1 MCLLGAP
8 GARVQAGDATDRR
21 IPPYE
26 KRAVVYNLRTSG
38 NSHPPRFVYTL
49 VFAPAGGLRPVEAPG
64 SFLMEQ
70 ESMRVQFGWG
80 RRALAAAASVWLS
93 SASVFGQAGQP
104 APATPPTQTVQ
115 PAAPATPSTQAPTP
129 AAPSTQAAQ
138 PPAANVP
145 GRPLTI
151 DEAVRLALE
160 QNLGVQVERLNPELQ
175 QLAITQA
182 RTAWTPVLSGGF
194 TGRNQN
200 TPPNSFLSGA
210 ANKISQ
216 NNIGGNAQIEQ
227 LLPFGTSYVVTYD
240 TSRATTNS
248 VFSAFN
254 PQLSGDPTASVVQP
268 LLRWFSIDAFR
279 LQLQTAQKNRE
290 IADVALQET
299 IATTIRTV
307 KNAYWDY
314 KYALASL
321 DVARQSLALAQES
334 LRNTRSRVEI
344 GTLAPIDVVEAES
357 EVAQRVQAVILAEAA
372 IGQSEDTLR
381 SLIFDP
387 KTSPDLWNQRLDP
400 TDPVPFQA
408 QTLDVNGAVM
418 RALRE
423 RTDLIQS
430 RKALERTGFNERYFR
445 NQTLPDLNLRLDYN
459 STAVAGRQ
467 AITDPNADTF
477 PPPVIGSIVRP
488 YGDLLADVF
497 RSEFPTWTFSV
508 NVSYPLG
515 TSSAEASL
523 ARTRLERQ
531 QEVTSL
537 RNLELVV
544 TTQVRNA
551 ARQLMANSQRVDA
564 TRAAR
569 VLAERRLE
577 AEEKKFAAGMSTSF
591 LVFQAQRD
599 LSEAR
604 NNELRAV
611 LDYTQSQVDYDT
623 VQVAPVSGGASF
635 LAGAGGFTT
644 TTGGT
649 STAAGGAVAGAGA
662 GGVAGGG
669 AAGGGGPQ

>member
-1 MCLLGAP
+1 MRSG
-8 GARVQAGDATDRR
+8 GR
-21 IPPYE
+21 I
-26 KRAVVYNLRTSG
+26 A
-38 NSHPPRFVYTL
+38 
-49 VFAPAGGLRPVEAPG
+49 PVEAPG

-70 ESMRVQFGWG
+70 KSMRVQFGWA
-80 RRALAAAASVWLS
+80 RRALAAAVLVWLS
-93 SASVFGQAGQP
+93 SASAFGQAGQT
-104 APATPPTQTVQ
+104 APATPPTQTGQ
-115 PAAPATPSTQAPTP
+115 PAAPAPP
-129 AAPSTQAAQ
+129 AQ
-138 PPAANVP
+138 PPAPAETPMAQPAKPAPSNVP
-145 GRPLTI
+145 TRALTV
-151 DEAVRLALE
+151 DDAVRLALE
-160 QNLGVQVERLNPELQ
+160 QNLGVQIERLNPELQ

-182 RTAWTPVLSGGF
+182 RTAWTPVFS
-194 TGRNQN
+194 TGVTARKQN
-200 TPPNSFLSGA
+200 TPPSSFLSGGED
-210 ANKISQ
+210 KVTQDSF
-216 NNIGGNAQIEQ
+216 GGNVQLEQ
-227 LLPFGTSYVVTYD
+227 LLPFGTSYVVSYD
-240 TSRATTNS
+240 SSRATTNNI
-248 VFSAFN
+248 FAAFN
-254 PQLSGDPTASVVQP
+254 PQLNGNLTASVVQP
-268 LLRWFSIDAFR
+268 LLRGFSIDSFR

-299 IATTIRTV
+299 VATTIRTV

-344 GTLAPIDVVEAES
+344 GTLAPIDIVEAES

-387 KTSPDLWNQRLDP
+387 KASPDLWNQRLDP
-400 TDPVPFQA
+400 VDPVPFQV

-418 RALRE
+418 KALRE
-423 RTDLIQS
+423 RTDLVQT
-430 RKALERTGFNERYFR
+430 RKAHERTGLNARFFR
-445 NQTLPDLNLRLDYN
+445 NQSLPDLNVRLDYN
-459 STAVAGRQ
+459 STGIAGTQ
-467 AITDPNADTF
+467 AIRGGGDTF
-477 PPPVIGSIVRP
+477 PPPVIGSIDRR
-488 YGDLLADVF
+488 YTELLKDVF
-497 RSEFPTWTFSV
+497 KSAFPTWTLSV
-508 NVSYPLG
+508 NLSYPIG

-523 ARTRLERQ
+523 ARTRLQEQ

-537 RNLELVV
+537 RNLELTV

-611 LDYTQSQVDYDT
+611 LDYTQSQVDYET
-623 VQVAPVSGGASF
+623 VQVAPVSGGGSF
-635 LAGAGGFTT
+635 LAGGTST
-644 TTGGT
+644 TTGGA
-649 STAAGGAVAGAGA
+649 STFAGTGAGQTT
-662 GGVAGGG
+662 AGGG
-669 AAGGGGPQ
+669 ATTGGGGGGGGGGGQ

>member
-1 MCLLGAP
+1 
-8 GARVQAGDATDRR
+8 
-21 IPPYE
+21 
-26 KRAVVYNLRTSG
+26 
-38 NSHPPRFVYTL
+38 
-49 VFAPAGGLRPVEAPG
+49 
-64 SFLMEQ
+64 
-70 ESMRVQFGWG
+70 MRVQFGWG
-80 RRALAAAASVWLS
+80 RRVLAAAASVWLS
-93 SASVFGQAGQP
+93 SVSAFGQAAQP
-104 APATPPTQTVQ
+104 APAPPPTQTVQ
-115 PAAPATPSTQAPTP
+115 PAAPATTP
-129 AAPSTQAAQ
+129 ATQAAQ
-138 PPAANVP
+138 PPAPASNVP
-145 GRPLTI
+145 TRPLTI

-160 QNLGVQVERLNPELQ
+160 QNLGIQVERLNPELQ

-182 RTAWTPVLSGGF
+182 RTAWVPILSGGF
-194 TGRNQN
+194 SARNQN

-216 NNIGGNAQIEQ
+216 NNVGGNVQLEQ

-254 PQLSGDPTASVVQP
+254 PQLSGDLTASVVQP
-268 LLRWFSIDAFR
+268 LLRGFSIDAFR

-299 IATTIRTV
+299 VATTIRTV

-387 KTSPDLWNQRLDP
+387 KASPDLWNQRLEP
-400 TDPVPFQA
+400 SDPVPFQV
-408 QTLDVNGAVM
+408 QKPDVNAAVL

-423 RTDLIQS
+423 RTDLVQS
-430 RKALERTGFNERYFR
+430 RKALERTGYNERYFR

-459 STAVAGRQ
+459 STAVAGKQ
-467 AITDPNADTF
+467 AITDPDADTF

-488 YGDLLADVF
+488 YGDLLRDVF
-497 RSEFPTWTFSV
+497 GSAFPTWTFSV
-508 NVSYPLG
+508 NVSYPIG
-515 TSSAEASL
+515 TSSADASL
-523 ARTRLERQ
+523 ARTRLEQQ
-531 QEVTSL
+531 QEMTGL

-551 ARQLMANSQRVDA
+551 ARQLVANSERVDA

-604 NNELRAV
+604 NNELRAL
-611 LDYTQSQVDYDT
+611 LDYTQSQVDFET
-623 VQVAPVSGGASF
+623 VQVAPVSGGGSF
-635 LAGAGGFTT
+635 LAGVGGVT
-644 TTGGT
+644 TTGGGT
-649 STAAGGAVAGAGA
+649 STVGGAAVAGAGA
-662 GGVAGGG
+662 GGT
-669 AAGGGGPQ
+669 AGGGGGQP